1 MATESSTGKNWAS
14 SPRTYSGCA
23 AVQGPA
29 GETLATVVAVV
40 AVANVV
46 LALAQEG
53 LAARGAA
60 LEGLPAP
67 KTATGRRG
75 REGRNDSLTKGRQIG
90 ACGRVA
96 VKYALHTYAHR
107 PPSQT
112 SRSTRT

>member
-1 MATESSTGKNWAS
+1 V
-14 SPRTYSGCA
+14 

-29 GETLATVVAVV
+29 GAALATAVAVV
-40 AVANVV
+40 NVV
-46 LALAQEG
+46 NVALAQEG

-67 KTATGRRG
+67 LTATGRRG
-75 REGRNDSLTKGRQIG
+75 REGRNDSLTKGRQIV

>member
-1 MATESSTGKNWAS
+1 V
-14 SPRTYSGCA
+14 

-29 GETLATVVAVV
+29 AAALATAVAVV
-40 AVANVV
+40 NVA
-46 LALAQEG
+46 LALAAQEG

-67 KTATGRRG
+67 QTATGRRG
-75 REGRNDSLTKGRQIG
+75 REGRNDSLKKGRQIG